1 MILYHGSNIKITNID
16 LSKARPCKDFGRGF
30 YLTEIKEQAERM
42 AVRVADRFGG
52 SPCVSKFELSNKI
65 FDDKDL
71 NILKFESPSKDW
83 ALFVMNNREKSFS
96 DVENE
101 LYNGNNRYDVVIG
114 AVANDDLVG
123 TFDLFRDGFMN
134 IDDVVK
140 QITYKNLTNQ
150 YSFHS
155 EKAIVYLK
163 AVE

>member
-1 MILYHGSNIKITNID
+1 
-16 LSKARPCKDFGRGF
+16 
-30 YLTEIKEQAERM
+30 M
-42 AVRVADRFGG
+42 AVRVADRFGA
-52 SPCVSKFELSNKI
+52 SPCVSTFELNDKI
-65 FDDKDL
+65 FDDKTL
-71 NILKFESPSKDW
+71 NILKFEHPSKEW
-83 ALFVMNNREKSFS
+83 ALFVMNNREKRFS
-96 DVENE
+96 DVENR
-101 LYNGNNRYDVVIG
+101 LYNGDKKYDVVIG

-155 EKAIVYLK
+155 EKAIAYLK

>member
-1 MILYHGSNIKITNID
+1 
-16 LSKARPCKDFGRGF
+16 
-30 YLTEIKEQAERM
+30 
-42 AVRVADRFGG
+42 
-52 SPCVSKFELSNKI
+52 VSVFELSDEI
-65 FDDKDL
+65 FNDDAL

-83 ALFVMNNREKSFS
+83 VLFVINNREKKFS
-96 DVENE
+96 DIKNR
-101 LYNGNNRYDVVIG
+101 LYNGDNKYDLVVG

-155 EKAIVYLK
+155 EKAIAYLK